1 MENPASHERPE
12 IGELAAR
19 LEHLAAE
26 HGEPQQGISSCLEL
40 LVEVM
45 KAERGFILLAAE
57 GDSGLVPYAG
67 SNVDLENIL
76 INEEVSQTIIQTV
89 VEKQEPLLTTNAMQ
103 DPRFADRISVLI
115 AGLRS
120 VLCVPLSSERGF
132 FGLMYLD
139 NRSETGFFKKKDKDY
154 LTDSARNLSAMMET
168 RCSGLV
174 YLAPVAPSIDT
185 PVPFEP
191 GNTAAPAADF
201 PEPESQGQ
209 ATEEPR

>member
-1 MENPASHERPE
+1 MENPAYQERPE

-19 LEHLAAE
+19 MEHLAA
-26 HGEPQQGISSCLEL
+26 GEGDPQQGISLCLAL
-40 LVEVM
+40 LVELM

-57 GDSGLVPYAG
+57 GGSGLVPYAG

-120 VLCVPLSSERGF
+120 VLCVPLSSDRGF

-139 NRSETGFFKKKDKDY
+139 NRSETGFFKKKDRDY
-154 LTDSARNLSAMMET
+154 LTESSRKLSAMMET
-168 RCSGLV
+168 CCSGLV
-174 YLAPVAPSIDT
+174 YLAPVAPPCD
-185 PVPFEP
+185 PEVPGEP
-191 GNTAAPAADF
+191 GESAAPAADS
-201 PEPESQGQ
+201 PEPGSHGHSGE
-209 ATEEPR
+209 A